1 MKRLSVKSTASRRFG
16 FAHPHE
22 LNRTTGF
29 RGGVRK

>member
-1 MKRLSVKSTASRRFG
+1 MKRFKVSRTRRFG

-22 LNRTTGF
+22 LNMNIGY